1 MGLWEK
7 IRSWDPIEEWKNTDS
22 TKRKVW
28 IVFRV
33 VLMLI
38 FGIALG
44 LLVLATWWLILIA
57 VLALGAAS
65 GGRRK

>member
-7 IRSWDPIEEWKNTDS
+7 IRSWDFVEEWKNTDL

-28 IVFRV
+28 IAFRV
-33 VLMLI
+33 ALMLI

-65 GGRRK
+65 GGRRR